1 MLSATIAALEAEL
14 KWTFLAEYESCRR
27 ISYRAV
33 GGGLIQ
39 GDRASEI
46 DIVSPDMPIDIHM
59 DKQLRPG
66 PLSQDGPRRMI
77 TTLGRFRAQ
86 AQAQAQVT
94 WTASAQAA

>member
-1 MLSATIAALEAEL
+1 MLSATIAALEADL

-46 DIVSPDMPIDIHM
+46 DIVSPDMQGTAEMMTCPKCSGKGSTG
-59 DKQLRPG
+59 DKTCDRC
-66 PLSQDGPRRMI
+66 
-77 TTLGRFRAQ
+77 LGRGKIRNR
-86 AQAQAQVT
+86 
-94 WTASAQAA
+94 S